1 MNNTQIDIITI
12 DNVSIIKETETGIW
26 RRTYVNSKQG
36 RQELQQEVQEP
47 YLNEILSFWGDIPTI
62 EDLIIE
68 IPTLQLMPSIEERIT
83 NIESYLV
90 DQVEKQ
96 YMEVANNV

>member
-1 MNNTQIDIITI
+1 MGNMQIDIITS

-36 RQELQQEVQEP
+36 REEFKKEVHEP
-47 YLNEILSFWGDIPTI
+47 YLSKILSFWGDITTI

-68 IPTLQLMPSIEERIT
+68 IPTVQLMPSIEERIT

-90 DQVEKQ
+90 DQVGKQ